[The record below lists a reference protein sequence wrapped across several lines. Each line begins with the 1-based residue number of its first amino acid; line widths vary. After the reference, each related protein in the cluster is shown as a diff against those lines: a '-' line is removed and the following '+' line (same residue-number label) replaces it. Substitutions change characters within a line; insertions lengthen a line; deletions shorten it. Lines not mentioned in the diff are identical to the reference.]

1 MRLLIAED
9 HALLREG
16 LCRLMTDAGHEIVA
30 TAADEAEL
38 DAALALLPAPDVA
51 ILDVRMP
58 PTYTDEGARA
68 ALALRRRSPDVGIV
82 LLSSDVEARYALR
95 LVREHPRGFGYL
107 LKDRVADV
115 EELLEVVVR
124 VAQGGFAVDPDVVAR
139 LLAPAHRDA
148 VLDRLTPRE
157 HDVLRLVVEGVS
169 NKAIGERLR
178 LSGKTVENH
187 VSSVFAKL
195 DLMVD
200 ADEHRRVRAVLIY
213 LQGTGATTAA
223 GGAGA
228 RHPTV
233 S

>member
-16 LCRLMTDAGHEIVA
+16 LCRLMTDAGHEVVA
-30 TAADEAEL
+30 TAADEDEL
-38 DAALALLPAPDVA
+38 DAALGLVPAPDVA
-51 ILDVRMP
+51 ILDVRLP

-68 ALALRRRSPDVGIV
+68 ALTLRRQSPDVGIV

-139 LLAPAHRDA
+139 LLAPAHHDT

-157 HDVLRLVVEGVS
+157 HDVLRLVVEGLS

-200 ADEHRRVRAVLIY
+200 AHEHRRVRAVLIY
-213 LQGTGATTAA
+213 LQGASTATGAAE
-223 GGAGA
+223 A
-228 RHPTV
+228 RRPAD

>member
-1 MRLLIAED
+1 VRLLIAED

-16 LCRLMTDAGHEIVA
+16 LCRLMTDAGHEVVA
-30 TAADEAEL
+30 TAADEEQL
-38 DAALALLPAPDVA
+38 DAALRVLPAPDVA
-51 ILDVRMP
+51 ILDVRLP

-68 ALALRRRSPDVGIV
+68 ALTLRRRSPDVGIV

-115 EELLEVVVR
+115 DELLEVVVR
-124 VAQGGFAVDPDVVAR
+124 VAQGGFAVDPDVVSR
-139 LLAPAHRDA
+139 LLAPARRDS

-169 NKAIGERLR
+169 NRAIGERLH

-195 DLMVD
+195 DLPVD

-213 LQGTGATTAA
+213 LQGTGTPTAR
-223 GGAGA
+223 GAGA
-228 RHPTV
+228 RHPAV